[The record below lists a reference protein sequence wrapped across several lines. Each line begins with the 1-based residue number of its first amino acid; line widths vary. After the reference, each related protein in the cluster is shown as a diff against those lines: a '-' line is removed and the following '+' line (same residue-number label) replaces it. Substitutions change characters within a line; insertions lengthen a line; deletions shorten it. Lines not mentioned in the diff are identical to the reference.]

1 MTHTREDAQAL
12 IATDQ
17 AQLLLSGLWDD
28 YCEAGT
34 ANGSTDN
41 GAIELYDIDGM
52 FEAAHAIFDAAT
64 AAEARLAA
72 VEAENVR
79 MREALGR
86 IRNEAMRVR
95 GDQAYRDFPKFALNV
110 TRAAIAPKPTE
121 GDTP

>member
-52 FEAAHAIFDAAT
+52 ADAVRILLT
-64 AAEARLAA
+64 RVAAEGGLAA
-72 VEAENVR
+72 GLTADPDAHDVWFRAKVQEALADQQPAKPHDQV
-79 MREALGR
+79 MREAR
-86 IRNEAMRVR
+86 
-95 GDQAYRDFPKFALNV
+95 ALIDGKR
-110 TRAAIAPKPTE
+110 RA
-121 GDTP
+121 